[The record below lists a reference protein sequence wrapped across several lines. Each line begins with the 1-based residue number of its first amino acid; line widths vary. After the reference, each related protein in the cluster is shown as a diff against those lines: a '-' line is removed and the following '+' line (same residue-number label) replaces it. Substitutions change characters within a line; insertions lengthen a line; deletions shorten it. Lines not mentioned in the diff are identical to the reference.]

1 MVAPHYP
8 TKILCV
14 VAFVLISNQVV
25 DARVPQFCFHMA
37 LVSGSTTRSFPQHPG
52 QACALAD
59 GKKWTTV
66 VRRTLPADWLSLL
79 NGATPRALLQY
90 RALTVPNA
98 LVFAIPDA
106 NDATIPG
113 VPQSSV
119 LARSLE
125 ILKITDTN
133 TARALAEASHKAEMQ
148 NEFLLR

>member
-25 DARVPQFCFHMA
+25 DARVPQFCFHMS

-52 QACALAD
+52 QA
-59 GKKWTTV
+59 
-66 VRRTLPADWLSLL
+66 
-79 NGATPRALLQY
+79 NGAMPRALLQY
-90 RALTVPNA
+90 NALTVPNA
-98 LVFAIPDA
+98 LVFQVPDP

-113 VPQSSV
+113 VPQTSV
-119 LARSLE
+119 LARGLE
-125 ILKITDTN
+125 IMKITDTN
-133 TARALAEASHKAEMQ
+133 TARALAEASHKAELQ